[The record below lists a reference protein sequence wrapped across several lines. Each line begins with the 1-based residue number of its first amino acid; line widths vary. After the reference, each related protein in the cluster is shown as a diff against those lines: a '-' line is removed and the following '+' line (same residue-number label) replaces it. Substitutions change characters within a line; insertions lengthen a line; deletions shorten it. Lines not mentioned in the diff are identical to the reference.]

1 MNRTPT
7 TTTKNRT
14 YEYMKKKKNSLSRF
28 SIILLRRAQYQCK
41 RKRRRRRQRRCQQ
54 QPHIILFVRVATAAY
69 DTKTESTESMNRQ
82 WGGKTKK
89 KNLAMTI
96 DDHDYDVT
104 IAACCRVSNDC
115 VFVVR
120 LAIAVRHTHACRIR
134 RKRFSTPSN
143 IYTGFHYEKC
153 LARVLLLH
161 LYLTLA
167 ILASQHQQP
176 QQKQLEMDKHLFVYC
191 VFAFTIH
198 AWMYDK
204 LCYYASKRIW
214 FNRNDSTNHT
224 NTACCIS
231 DIVEWDAL

>member
-1 MNRTPT
+1 MQAKAAAAAAVPT
-7 TTTKNRT
+7 TATYYIVYSSGDGRIRYENRIDRI
-14 YEYMKKKKNSLSRF
+14 YEQAM
-28 SIILLRRAQYQCK
+28 RR
-41 RKRRRRRQRRCQQ
+41 
-54 QPHIILFVRVATAAY
+54 
-69 DTKTESTESMNRQ
+69 E
-82 WGGKTKK
+82 TKK

-214 FNRNDSTNHT
+214 FNRNDSTNPT

>member
-1 MNRTPT
+1 MQAKAAAAAAAAVPT
-7 TTTKNRT
+7 TATYYIVYSSGDGRIRYENRIDRI
-14 YEYMKKKKNSLSRF
+14 YEQAM
-28 SIILLRRAQYQCK
+28 RR
-41 RKRRRRRQRRCQQ
+41 
-54 QPHIILFVRVATAAY
+54 
-69 DTKTESTESMNRQ
+69 E
-82 WGGKTKK
+82 TKK

-176 QQKQLEMDKHLFVYC
+176 QLKQLEMDKHLFVYC

>member
-1 MNRTPT
+1 MQAKAAAAAAAAVPT
-7 TTTKNRT
+7 TATYYIVCSSGDGRIRYENRIDRI
-14 YEYMKKKKNSLSRF
+14 YEQAM
-28 SIILLRRAQYQCK
+28 RR
-41 RKRRRRRQRRCQQ
+41 
-54 QPHIILFVRVATAAY
+54 
-69 DTKTESTESMNRQ
+69 E
-82 WGGKTKK
+82 TKK

-167 ILASQHQQP
+167 FLASQHQQP
-176 QQKQLEMDKHLFVYC
+176 QLKQLEMDKHLFVYC

-198 AWMYDK
+198 A
-204 LCYYASKRIW
+204 
-214 FNRNDSTNHT
+214 
-224 NTACCIS
+224 
-231 DIVEWDAL
+231 